1 MQSWETLCHFGDGVS
16 YVWTTITGR
25 QGLLVGHNRASR
37 LSAQPFG
44 SCRWEEER
52 REELHSCTP
61 SSLQDA
67 RPVPHCQGQSPVP
80 TQSQSGDC
88 AILPTPSIL
97 SYPIPAEQLGG
108 GMCVCVVGG

>member
-61 SSLQDA
+61 SSLSLQDA

-80 TQSQSGDC
+80 IPVPVRG
-88 AILPTPSIL
+88 LRNPSHPIHPIL
-97 SYPIPAEQLGG
+97 SYPS
-108 GMCVCVVGG
+108 